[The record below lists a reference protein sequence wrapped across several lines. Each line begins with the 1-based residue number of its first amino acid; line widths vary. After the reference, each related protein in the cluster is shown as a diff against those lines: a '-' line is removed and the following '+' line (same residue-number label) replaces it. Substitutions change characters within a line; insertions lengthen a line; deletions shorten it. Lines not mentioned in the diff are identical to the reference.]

1 MQYKYSSKVNTKLVK
16 VALLN
21 KQDRYIDLSKIK
33 NSDKI
38 SDLFLKNQE
47 SI

>member
-1 MQYKYSSKVNTKLVK
+1 MQYKYFSKVNTKLVK

-21 KQDRYIDLSKIK
+21 NKDRHIDLSKIK
-33 NSDKI
+33 NSTKI
-38 SDLFLKNQE
+38 SDLFLKIQE